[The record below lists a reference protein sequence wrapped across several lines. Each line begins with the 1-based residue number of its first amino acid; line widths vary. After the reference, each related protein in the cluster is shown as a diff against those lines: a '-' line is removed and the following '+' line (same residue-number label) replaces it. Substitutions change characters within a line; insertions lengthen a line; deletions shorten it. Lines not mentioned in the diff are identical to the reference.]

1 MKRKSSNSYL
11 TSIQTF
17 LERGWVALKK
27 LNFANAI
34 EMKITFLSKK
44 KKCLC
49 SVVLPQTTSP
59 SPHHIGFAELLVSP

>member
-27 LNFANAI
+27 LYFVNAI

-44 KKCLC
+44 KRMLVLSCAASNYITKPPPHRLC
-49 SVVLPQTTSP
+49 
-59 SPHHIGFAELLVSP
+59 

>member
-27 LNFANAI
+27 LYFGNAI

-44 KKCLC
+44 KRMLVLSCAASNYITKPLQHRLC
-49 SVVLPQTTSP
+49 
-59 SPHHIGFAELLVSP
+59 